1 MKHKEV
7 APNSPIKACLKYI
20 SFLPKRFRVHLLF
33 LSLLNLVL
41 AILDL
46 IGLLCLGLATLRGLN
61 GSSKSDTLNSNWLM
75 SYLKIFN
82 EYSTLGLFLIAIC
95 MFLLRNVLTI
105 WLTKVLLS
113 QVSKHQKKL
122 SFNLFKRYLNN
133 KLEELKLLT
142 HQEVLNFFTDSMNS
156 ATMGLLANSVLAF
169 SEILLLIV
177 FVVFI
182 LTFNFW
188 IGLFVTLYF
197 GFVFVLLQKKLGTK
211 ASLGLDK
218 YTKQGMTMR
227 SLISDIL
234 PARTEII
241 LAGKQKPFGAIFE
254 SSKNLSSDL
263 YSSVV
268 LFGQYPKF
276 VLEFAVILG
285 GSILAA
291 LQFSTA
297 GAESTLALLAIY
309 VGLAL
314 RVLPILM
321 RLQGYLINTFSSYG
335 YAQVFLTAI
344 FRMRDN
350 GTLGEIFEEQKS
362 ESEVTGPH
370 GEQFEVLKCERIG
383 FQYPQRSW
391 TLEVPEFSIRRGEI
405 VAIKGPSGAGKSTF
419 TGILLGNLDAK
430 TGLLEVNGLPMLSW
444 IDRFPG
450 SIAYVPQSPTLI
462 AGTIAQNIALGIPP
476 ENINFELLNVC
487 LEKTMLLDLVSQL
500 EEGVDT
506 SIKLVTETLSGGQKQ
521 RISIARA
528 LYTNPSLIIFDEPT
542 SSLDIETENAIMK
555 SIQQLK
561 GSCSIII
568 ISHNQN
574 VMEIADAIYEMQMNH
589 GFSKLEKIPH

>member
-1 MKHKEV
+1 MKHNE
-7 APNSPIKACLKYI
+7 ATPNSPIKACLKYI
-20 SFLPKRFRVHLLF
+20 SFLPKRFRVNLLF

-61 GSSKSDTLNSNWLM
+61 DSSKSDTLNSNWLM

-82 EYSTLGLFLIAIC
+82 DFSTLGLFLIAVFV
-95 MFLLRNVLTI
+95 FLLRNVLTL

-113 QVSKHQKKL
+113 QVSRHQKQL

-133 KLEELKLLT
+133 KLEELRVLT

-197 GFVFVLLQKKLGTK
+197 GFVFILLQKKLGTK
-211 ASLGLDK
+211 ASLGLDR

-227 SLISDIL
+227 RLISDIL
-234 PARTEII
+234 PARTEIN
-241 LAGKQKPFGAIFE
+241 LAGKQKPFGAVFE

-291 LQFSTA
+291 WQFSTA

-321 RLQGYLINTFSSYG
+321 RLQSYLINTFSSYG
-335 YAQVFLTAI
+335 YAQVFLTTI

-350 GTLGEIFEEQKS
+350 GTLGEIFEQQKS
-362 ESEVTGPH
+362 KSEVTGPH
-370 GEQFEVLKCERIG
+370 SERFEVLKCERIG

-391 TLEVPEFSIRRGEI
+391 TLEVPEFSIRTGEI
-405 VAIKGPSGAGKSTF
+405 VAIKGPSGSGKSTF
-419 TGILLGNLDAK
+419 TDILLGNLNAK
-430 TGLLEVNGLPMLSW
+430 SGLLEVNGLPMLSW

-450 SIAYVPQSPTLI
+450 SIAYVPQSATLI
-462 AGTIAQNIALGIPP
+462 TGTIAENIALGIPL
-476 ENINFELLNVC
+476 ENIDRKLLNAC
-487 LEKTMLLDLVSQL
+487 LEKSMLLDLVNQL
-500 EEGVDT
+500 EGGVNT

-542 SSLDIETENAIMK
+542 SSLDIETENAIVK

-574 VMEIADAIYEMQMNH
+574 VTGIADAIYEMQMNH
-589 GFSKLEKIPH
+589 GFSKLEKITY